1 VKYYYYACKKKKA
14 DECNKRRERKD
25 LLEQYVVSR
34 VVDFL
39 SDKAIMETIAEDVL
53 AYYDK
58 RTDESNLKSIN
69 AKIAAIQADVERL
82 TDTFIMAKSVLLQNS
97 IEKKMTDYEVLLN
110 DLYTQKVKLE
120 MERGYKLTKQDIL
133 EFVENALK
141 SGNMDFEFQKR
152 IIDILVSKVI
162 VYDGHTVVLFN
173 IRGGKNVITED
184 ISVEDVQNAVNDTL
198 NGVQSPTPLLHQK

>member
-1 VKYYYYACKKKKA
+1 M
-14 DECNKRRERKD
+14 
-25 LLEQYVVSR
+25 EQDVVSF

-39 SDKAIMETIAEDVL
+39 SDKNNMETIANDVI
-53 AYYDK
+53 AYYNK

-82 TDTFIMAKSVLLQNS
+82 TDAYVTAKSVLLQNS
-97 IEKKMTDYEVLLN
+97 IEKKMSDYEVLLN
-110 DLYTQKVKLE
+110 DLYTQKVRLE
-120 MERGYKLTKQDIL
+120 MERGYMLTKQDIL
-133 EFVENALK
+133 EFVESALK

-198 NGVQSPTPLLHQK
+198 NGV